1 MAAWTTMM
9 ILISSQV
16 FVLLNRVR
24 AIDAALA
31 DCLDEAK
38 RKDLLVEREI
48 KHDVLTRL
56 LDAAQVVKR
65 RRGSH
70 Q

>member
-1 MAAWTTMM
+1 M

-16 FVLLNRVR
+16 FVLLDRVR

-31 DCLDEAK
+31 DCSDETR

-56 LDAAQVVKR
+56 LDAAQVIKR
-65 RRGSH
+65 RRRNH